1 MEGGNVEARRRKT
14 VNARRRFGQ
23 ATLVALI
30 ALAVMAM
37 PAGAGKK
44 WCRADPIVRIDGNE
58 IQILVEVQEEH
69 VGAVSGPISIEIGTP
84 ANVARE
90 LVSTDAGFNGYG
102 EVVTFTNTPN
112 GNGKKGIPV
121 KLKIKLP
128 IDTKLVK
135 NLKSVQIRVIITQD
149 HSRAVIVKGNAKNGV
164 SAAFYLK
171 DVLAVQE

>member
-1 MEGGNVEARRRKT
+1 
-14 VNARRRFGQ
+14 
-23 ATLVALI
+23 
-30 ALAVMAM
+30 
-37 PAGAGKK
+37 
-44 WCRADPIVRIDGNE
+44 
-58 IQILVEVQEEH
+58 VQEEH